1 LNPINYSDIIN
12 KPNISSVIGGYLMT
26 NPINYSDIVDKPN
39 LSDEVN
45 KII

>member
-1 LNPINYSDIIN
+1 LNPIDYSNIVN
-12 KPNISSVIGGYLMT
+12 KPNMSNAIGSYLLT
-26 NPINYSDIVDKPN
+26 NPINYSDIVNKPN